1 MGSRRLAARLQAA
14 PAISCFADRLRAGE
28 RELVEEMSRAYDVVM
43 NESVR
48 NAMVAAFREL
58 GLWPPSPAPEGVAD
72 DDCDFEDLAAPIPVI
87 AQRIYNDEAHRR
99 RDLDLNGGSGC
110 GRLFQ

>member
-14 PAISCFADRLRAGE
+14 PAISCFADRLRSGE
-28 RELVEEMSRAYDVVM
+28 RELVEEISRAYDVVM

-58 GLWPPSPAPEGVAD
+58 GLWPPSPTPAGVGAS
-72 DDCDFEDLAAPIPVI
+72 DCDFEDLSAPIPVI
-87 AQRIYNDEAHRR
+87 AQRIYNDEARR
-99 RDLDLNGGSGC
+99 RDEASLQPGVSSN
-110 GRLFQ
+110 